1 MVLID
6 LHNTTWFQLRQ
17 IIENDFN
24 STNTNLISNFL
35 SDNQFIPTVDWNF
48 CSNRN
53 QLMSE
58 SARRNAMEWRRHI
71 FLKQS
76 QISFR
81 PDKWASSVN
90 EDYRKSDNTRENT
103 NRSFDLKLISYTC
116 TKTIF
121 VELFNLCV
129 MKTETNWQRKQETKI
144 ENQNIKFN
152 QKQLQLNRENV
163 RLN

>member
-58 SARRNAMEWRRHI
+58 SARRNAMEWRRRHI
-71 FLKQS
+71 ILKQS
-76 QISFR
+76 QIRFR

-103 NRSFDLKLISYTC
+103 NRSFDLKLITA
-116 TKTIF
+116 
-121 VELFNLCV
+121 V
-129 MKTETNWQRKQETKI
+129 
-144 ENQNIKFN
+144 
-152 QKQLQLNRENV
+152 QKQCSLNSSTRALWKPKQINNESKREKSKTC
-163 RLN
+163 